1 MGVLDKLTLTDTAK
15 SKGYDPIRVR
25 RRKLA
30 AAIQDQLGLLSAEA
44 EGGVYR
50 KTVRHRVRDLETD
63 VLVETE
69 QQRRVSPWW
78 WTDDNG
84 MTNLAIRYGSTVL
97 KLKGGKTTVV
107 LKSHDEL
114 SGILAGLKTDV
125 LAGRFDEVLAQAA
138 AELRERF
145 GTEEGQA

>member
-1 MGVLDKLTLTDTAK
+1 MGVLDKLTLTDGAK
-15 SKGYDPIRVR
+15 SKGYDPTRVR

-30 AAIQDQLGLLSAEA
+30 AAIRDQIGLLGAEA

-63 VLVETE
+63 ALVENE

-84 MTNLAIRYGSTVL
+84 ATNLAIRYGSTVL
-97 KLKGGKTTVV
+97 KLKGGKTTIV

-114 SGILAGLKTDV
+114 AGILTGLKVDV
-125 LAGRFDEVLAQAA
+125 LAGRFDEPLAAAA
-138 AELRERF
+138 AELKERF
-145 GTEEGQA
+145 AAAEG